1 MCFGIVN
8 VDPTIKEQVMTG
20 MSVRWR
26 PAVISLGTA
35 LVVLAGAGACA
46 KSEDSGTPT
55 ATGGNSAGAQVVQSA
70 APGVPTCTL
79 EQFGG
84 SKIDLKTAKVGFSQS
99 EKEANP
105 FRIAETQSIKDEAAK
120 LGIPAANLQTTN
132 ANSQFNKQ
140 ISDVEQMIDS
150 GVQLLV
156 IAPLNSDGWDSV
168 FAKASAKKVPIITVD
183 RKINAT
189 PCKDYLTFIG
199 SDFAEQGKR
208 AADEMA
214 KAMGNKGKVAI
225 LLGAAG
231 NNVTT
236 LRTSGFKDE
245 IAKVAPDIK
254 IVFEQTGNFARE
266 DGQKVTEQLL
276 QSNPDINGIYGE
288 NDEMALGAITALKGA
303 GKKAGDVKVVSI
315 DGTKGAVQAIVDGW
329 ASAVVESNPR
339 FGPLSFAT
347 AQSFFGGDPVGQDI
361 IIQDR
366 QYDESNAKADL
377 GSAY

>member
-1 MCFGIVN
+1 
-8 VDPTIKEQVMTG
+8 
-20 MSVRWR
+20 MSATSSRWR
-26 PAVISLGTA
+26 LAVATLGAA
-35 LVVLAGAGACA
+35 LILVSACA
-46 KSEDSGTPT
+46 KSEDSTGVT
-55 ATGGNSAGAQVVQSA
+55 ANASAGAQVAQSPA
-70 APGVPTCTL
+70 TGTSTCTL
-79 EQFGG
+79 TQFGG
-84 SKIDLKTAKVGFSQS
+84 TKVDLKTAKVGFSQS

-105 FRIAETQSIKDEAAK
+105 FRIAETQSIKAEAAK
-120 LGIPAANLQTTN
+120 LGITSLTATN

-168 FAKASAKKVPIITVD
+168 FAKASAKKVPIITID

-189 PCKDYLTFIG
+189 PCTNYLTFIG

-208 AADEMA
+208 AADAMA
-214 KAMGNKGKVAI
+214 KALGNKGNVAI
-225 LLGAAG
+225 LLGAPG

-254 IVFEQTGNFARE
+254 ITFEQTGNFARE

-276 QSNPDINGIYGE
+276 QSHPDINAIYGE
-288 NDEMALGAITALKGA
+288 NDEMALGAEVALKGA
-303 GKKAGDVKVVSI
+303 GKKAGDVKLVSV
-315 DGTKGAVQAIVDGW
+315 DGTKGAVQGIIDGW
-329 ASAVVESNPR
+329 FSSVIESNPR
-339 FGPLSFAT
+339 FGPLAFETAT
-347 AQSFFGGDPVGQDI
+347 KFFNGEPIPSDI

-366 QYDESNAKADL
+366 SYDESNARTDL
-377 GSAY
+377 SAAY

>member
-1 MCFGIVN
+1 MNAHPG
-8 VDPTIKEQVMTG
+8 
-20 MSVRWR
+20 RWR
-26 PAVISLGTA
+26 PTVATLGAA
-35 LVVLAGAGACA
+35 LLILSACA
-46 KSEDSGTPT
+46 KSEDDGSGTSAAP
-55 ATGGNSAGAQVVQSA
+55 ASAGAQVVQSA
-70 APGVPTCTL
+70 DPSAATCTID
-79 EQFGG
+79 QYGG
-84 SKIDLKTAKVGFSQS
+84 TKIDLKTAKVGFSQS

-120 LGIPAANLQTTN
+120 LGITKLTTTN

-168 FAKASAKKVPIITVD
+168 FAKATAKHVPIITID

-225 LLGAAG
+225 LLGAPG

-266 DGQKVTEQLL
+266 EGQKVAEQLL

-288 NDEMALGAITALKGA
+288 NDEMALGAVTALKSA

-329 ASAVVESNPR
+329 ASAVIESNPR
-339 FGPLSFAT
+339 FGPLAFET
-347 AQSFFGGDPVGQDI
+347 AQKFFAGEPVGQDVI
-361 IIQDR
+361 ISDR
-366 QYDESNAKADL
+366 QYGTDNAKTDL
-377 GSAY
+377 TSAY

>member
-1 MCFGIVN
+1 MGFL
-8 VDPTIKEQVMTG
+8 
-20 MSVRWR
+20 R
-26 PAVISLGTA
+26 PAAATLGAA
-35 LVVLAGAGACA
+35 LLILSAGACA
-46 KSEDSGTPT
+46 KSEDDGSSAGSGTP
-55 ATGGNSAGAQVVQSA
+55 ASAGAQVVASA
-70 APGVPTCTL
+70 SSGAATCTID
-79 EQFGG
+79 QYGG
-84 SKIDLKTAKVGFSQS
+84 TKLDLKTAKVGFSQS

-120 LGIPAANLQTTN
+120 LGITNLTTTN

-168 FAKASAKKVPIITVD
+168 FAKASAKKVPIITID

-214 KAMGNKGKVAI
+214 KSLGNKGKVAI
-225 LLGAAG
+225 LLGAPG

-329 ASAVVESNPR
+329 ASAVIESNPR

-347 AQSFFGGDPVGQDI
+347 AQKFFGGEPVDQDVI
-361 IIQDR
+361 ISDR
-366 QYDESNAKADL
+366 QYGQDNAKADL
-377 GSAY
+377 ASAY

>member
-1 MCFGIVN
+1 MNTTSG
-8 VDPTIKEQVMTG
+8 
-20 MSVRWR
+20 RWR
-26 PAVISLGTA
+26 PAAATLGAA
-35 LVVLAGAGACA
+35 LLLVSACA
-46 KSEDSGTPT
+46 KSEDSN
-55 ATGGNSAGAQVVQSA
+55 TGGGAPASAGAQVVASGA
-70 APGVPTCTL
+70 AGPTCTL
-79 EQFGG
+79 QQYGG
-84 SKIDLKTAKVGFSQS
+84 TKIDLKTAKVGFSQS

-120 LGIPAANLQTTN
+120 LGITQLTTTN

-156 IAPLNSDGWDSV
+156 VAPLNSDGWDSV
-168 FAKASAKKVPIITVD
+168 FAKASAKHIPIVTID

-199 SDFAEQGKR
+199 SDFAQQGKR

-214 KAMGNKGKVAI
+214 KALSNKGSVAI
-225 LLGAAG
+225 LLGAPG

-236 LRTSGFKDE
+236 LRTSGFKEE

-266 DGQKVTEQLL
+266 DGQKVSEQLL
-276 QSNPDINGIYGE
+276 QSKSDINGIYAE
-288 NDEMALGAITALKGA
+288 NDEMALGAIVALKGA
-303 GKKAGDVKVVSI
+303 GKKAGDVKVVSV

-329 ASAVVESNPR
+329 ASAVIESNPR
-339 FGPLSFAT
+339 FGPLAFDTAT
-347 AQSFFGGDPVGQDI
+347 KFFNGEPVGEDI

-366 QYDESNAKADL
+366 QYDTSNAKTDVN
-377 GSAY
+377 SAY

>member
-1 MCFGIVN
+1 M
-8 VDPTIKEQVMTG
+8 
-20 MSVRWR
+20 
-26 PAVISLGTA
+26 IS
-35 LVVLAGAGACA
+35 ACA
-46 KSEDSGTPT
+46 KSEDSGSASNSSAP
-55 ATGGNSAGAQVVQSA
+55 ASAGAQVVASA
-70 APGVPTCTL
+70 PAGPTCSID
-79 EQFGG
+79 QYGG

-105 FRIAETQSIKDEAAK
+105 FRITETQSIKDEAAK
-120 LGIPAANLQTTN
+120 LGITNLTATN
-132 ANSQFNKQ
+132 ANSEFNKQ

-150 GVQLLV
+150 GVQVLV

-168 FAKASAKKVPIITVD
+168 FAKASAKHIPIITID

-214 KAMGNKGKVAI
+214 KALGNKGKVAI
-225 LLGAAG
+225 LLGAPG

-245 IAKVAPDIK
+245 IAKVAPDVK

-288 NDEMALGAITALKGA
+288 NDEMALGAVTALKGA
-303 GKKAGDVKVVSI
+303 GKKAGDVKVVSV
-315 DGTKGAVQAIVDGW
+315 DGTKSAVQNIVDGW
-329 ASAVVESNPR
+329 ASAVIESNPR
-339 FGPLSFAT
+339 FGPLAFDT
-347 AQSFFGGDPVGQDI
+347 ASKFLSGTPVGEDI
-361 IIQDR
+361 VIQDR
-366 QYDESNAKADL
+366 QYDESNAKTDVN
-377 GSAY
+377 SAY

>member
-1 MCFGIVN
+1 
-8 VDPTIKEQVMTG
+8 
-20 MSVRWR
+20 MSTPSGRWR
-26 PAVISLGTA
+26 PAAATLGAA
-35 LVVLAGAGACA
+35 LLLVSACA
-46 KSEDSGTPT
+46 KSEDSN
-55 ATGGNSAGAQVVQSA
+55 TGGGAPASAGAQVVQSGA
-70 APGVPTCTL
+70 AGPTCTL
-79 EQFGG
+79 QQYGG
-84 SKIDLKTAKVGFSQS
+84 TKIDLKTAKVGFSQS

-105 FRIAETQSIKDEAAK
+105 FRIAETKSIKDEAAK
-120 LGIPAANLQTTN
+120 LGITQLTTTN

-156 IAPLNSDGWDSV
+156 VAPLNSDGWDSV
-168 FAKASAKKVPIITVD
+168 FAKASAKHIPIVTID

-199 SDFAEQGKR
+199 SDFAQQGKR

-214 KAMGNKGKVAI
+214 KALNNKGSVAI
-225 LLGAAG
+225 LLGAPG

-236 LRTSGFKDE
+236 LRTSGFKEE

-266 DGQKVTEQLL
+266 DGQKVSEQLL
-276 QSNPDINGIYGE
+276 QSKSDINGIYAE
-288 NDEMALGAITALKGA
+288 NDEMALGAIVALKGA
-303 GKKAGDVKVVSI
+303 GKKAGDVKVVSV

-329 ASAVVESNPR
+329 ASAVIESNPR
-339 FGPLSFAT
+339 FGPLAFDTAT
-347 AQSFFGGDPVGQDI
+347 KFFNGEPVGQDI

-366 QYDESNAKADL
+366 QYDTSNAKTDVN
-377 GSAY
+377 SAY

>member
-1 MCFGIVN
+1 MRTYPG
-8 VDPTIKEQVMTG
+8 
-20 MSVRWR
+20 RLR
-26 PAVISLGTA
+26 PAAVTLGAALLMIS
-35 LVVLAGAGACA
+35 ACA
-46 KSEDSGTPT
+46 KSEDSGSPT
-55 ATGGNSAGAQVVQSA
+55 GSAPASAGAQVVASA
-70 APGVPTCTL
+70 SAGPTCSID
-79 EQFGG
+79 QYGG

-105 FRIAETQSIKDEAAK
+105 FRITETQSIKDEAAK
-120 LGIPAANLQTTN
+120 LGITDLTATN
-132 ANSQFNKQ
+132 ANSEFNKQ

-150 GVQLLV
+150 GVQVLV

-168 FAKASAKKVPIITVD
+168 FAKASAKHIPIITID
-183 RKINAT
+183 RKINAS

-214 KAMGNKGKVAI
+214 KALGNKGKVAI
-225 LLGAAG
+225 LLGAPG

-245 IAKVAPDIK
+245 IAKVAPDVK

-288 NDEMALGAITALKGA
+288 NDEMALGAVTALKGA
-303 GKKAGDVKVVSI
+303 GKKAGDVKVVSV
-315 DGTKGAVQAIVDGW
+315 DGTKSAVQNIVDGW
-329 ASAVVESNPR
+329 ASAVIESNPR
-339 FGPLSFAT
+339 FGPLAFDT
-347 AQSFFGGDPVGQDI
+347 ASKFLSGTPVGEDI
-361 IIQDR
+361 VIQDR
-366 QYDESNAKADL
+366 QYDESNAKTDVN
-377 GSAY
+377 SAY

>member
-1 MCFGIVN
+1 MSA
-8 VDPTIKEQVMTG
+8 T
-20 MSVRWR
+20 SVRWR
-26 PAVISLGTA
+26 PMAATLGAALLLIS
-35 LVVLAGAGACA
+35 ACA
-46 KSEDSGTPT
+46 KSEDGNSGNAGAAP
-55 ATGGNSAGAQVVQSA
+55 ASAGAQVAQSA
-70 APGVPTCTL
+70 QPGSATCTL
-79 EQFGG
+79 QQYGG
-84 SKIDLKTAKVGFSQS
+84 TKIDLKTAKVGFSQS

-105 FRIAETQSIKDEAAK
+105 FRIAETKSIKDEAAK
-120 LGIPAANLQTTN
+120 LGITNLTTTN

-168 FAKASAKKVPIITVD
+168 FAKASAKKVPIITID

-214 KAMGNKGKVAI
+214 KALGNKGKVAI
-225 LLGAAG
+225 LLGSPG

-236 LRTSGFKDE
+236 LRTSGFKDQM
-245 IAKVAPDIK
+245 AKIAPDVQ

-266 DGQKVTEQLL
+266 EGQRVTEQLL

-303 GKKAGDVKVVSI
+303 GKKAGDVKIVSI
-315 DGTKGAVQAIVDGW
+315 DGTKGAVQAVVDGW
-329 ASAVVESNPR
+329 ASAVIESNPR
-339 FGPLSFAT
+339 FGPLAFETAT
-347 AQSFFGGDPVGQDI
+347 KFFNGEPVGQDI
-361 IIQDR
+361 IISDR
-366 QYDESNAKADL
+366 QYGADNAKADL
-377 GSAY
+377 ASAY

>member
-1 MCFGIVN
+1 
-8 VDPTIKEQVMTG
+8 
-20 MSVRWR
+20 MSRVR
-26 PAVISLGTA
+26 PAAAILGAALILIS
-35 LVVLAGAGACA
+35 ACA
-46 KSEDSGTPT
+46 KSEDNEPAAASG
-55 ATGGNSAGAQVVQSA
+55 GGAQVAQSA
-70 APGVPTCTL
+70 APDAATCTID
-79 EQFGG
+79 QYGG
-84 SKIDLKTAKVGFSQS
+84 SKLDLKTAKVGFSQS

-105 FRIAETQSIKDEAAK
+105 FRIAETRSIKDEASK
-120 LGIPAANLQTTN
+120 LGITSLTTTN

-168 FAKASAKKVPIITVD
+168 FAKASAKKIPIITID
-183 RKINAT
+183 RKINAK
-189 PCKDYLTFIG
+189 PCQDYLTFIG

-208 AADEMA
+208 AATEMA
-214 KAMGNKGKVAI
+214 EALGNKGKVAI
-225 LLGAAG
+225 LLGAPG

-245 IAKVAPDIK
+245 IAKIAPDIQ

-329 ASAVVESNPR
+329 ASAVIESNPR
-339 FGPLSFAT
+339 FGPLAFETAT
-347 AQSFFGGDPVGQDI
+347 KFLNGEAVGQDI
-361 IIQDR
+361 IIEDR
-366 QYDESNAKADL
+366 QYGTDNAKSDIS
-377 GSAY
+377 SAY

>member
-1 MCFGIVN
+1 MGVSS
-8 VDPTIKEQVMTG
+8 G
-20 MSVRWR
+20 RWR
-26 PAVISLGTA
+26 PAAAILGAA
-35 LVVLAGAGACA
+35 LLFTSACA
-46 KSEDSGTPT
+46 KSEDSGESASSGTP
-55 ATGGNSAGAQVVQSA
+55 ASAGAQVVQSA
-70 APGVPTCTL
+70 GTDGPTCTL
-79 EQFGG
+79 QQYGG
-84 SKIDLKTAKVGFSQS
+84 TKVDLKTAKVGFSQS

-120 LGIPAANLQTTN
+120 LGITNLTTTN

-168 FAKASAKKVPIITVD
+168 FAKASAKKVPIITID

-199 SDFAEQGKR
+199 SDFEEQGRR
-208 AADEMA
+208 AAQEMA

-225 LLGAAG
+225 LLGSPG

-236 LRTSGFKDE
+236 LRTSGFKEE

-254 IVFEQTGNFARE
+254 VVFEQTGNFARE
-266 DGQKVTEQLL
+266 EGQKVTEQLL
-276 QSNPDINGIYGE
+276 QSTPDINGIYGE
-288 NDEMALGAITALKGA
+288 NDEMALGAVTALKGA
-303 GKKAGDVKVVSI
+303 GKKAGDVKIVSI

-329 ASAVVESNPR
+329 ASAVIESNPR
-339 FGPLSFAT
+339 FGPLAFETATKFFA
-347 AQSFFGGDPVGQDI
+347 GEPVGQDI

-366 QYDESNAKADL
+366 QYGEDNAKADL

>member
-1 MCFGIVN
+1 
-8 VDPTIKEQVMTG
+8 
-20 MSVRWR
+20 MSVSPGRWR
-26 PAVISLGTA
+26 PAAAILGAA
-35 LVVLAGAGACA
+35 LLFTSACA
-46 KSEDSGTPT
+46 KSEDDGTT
-55 ATGGNSAGAQVVQSA
+55 AGNTPASAGAQVAQSA
-70 APGVPTCTL
+70 DPGAATCTL

-84 SKIDLKTAKVGFSQS
+84 TKFDLKTAKVGFSQS

-105 FRIAETQSIKDEAAK
+105 FRIAETDSIEDEAAK
-120 LGIPAANLQTTN
+120 QGITNLTTTN

-168 FAKASAKKVPIITVD
+168 FAKASAKKVPIITID

-225 LLGAAG
+225 LLGAPG

-236 LRTSGFKDE
+236 LRTSGFKDQ
-245 IAKVAPDIK
+245 IAKVAPDIQV
-254 IVFEQTGNFARE
+254 VFEQTGNFARE
-266 DGQKVTEQLL
+266 EGQKVTEQLL

-329 ASAVVESNPR
+329 ASAVIESNPR
-339 FGPLSFAT
+339 FGPLAFETAT
-347 AQSFFGGDPVGQDI
+347 KFLNGEPVGQDI
-361 IIQDR
+361 IIEDR
-366 QYDESNAKADL
+366 QYGTDNAKTDIS
-377 GSAY
+377 SAY

>member
-1 MCFGIVN
+1 
-8 VDPTIKEQVMTG
+8 
-20 MSVRWR
+20 MSVSPGRWR
-26 PAVISLGTA
+26 PAAAIFGAA
-35 LVVLAGAGACA
+35 LLFLSACA
-46 KSEDSGTPT
+46 KSEDSGTT
-55 ATGGNSAGAQVVQSA
+55 SAGGAPSAGAQVAQSA
-70 APGVPTCTL
+70 DPGAATCTL
-79 EQFGG
+79 EQYGG
-84 SKIDLKTAKVGFSQS
+84 TKVDLKTAKVGFSQS

-120 LGIPAANLQTTN
+120 LGITNLTTTN

-168 FAKASAKKVPIITVD
+168 FAKASAKKVPIITID

-225 LLGAAG
+225 LLGSPG

-236 LRTSGFKDE
+236 LRTSGFKDQ
-245 IAKVAPDIK
+245 IAKIAPDIQV
-254 IVFEQTGNFARE
+254 VFEQTGNFSRE
-266 DGQKVTEQLL
+266 EGQKVTEQLL

-288 NDEMALGAITALKGA
+288 NDEMALGAVTALKSA

-329 ASAVVESNPR
+329 ATAVIESNPR
-339 FGPLSFAT
+339 FGPLAFETAT
-347 AQSFFGGDPVGQDI
+347 KFFDGEPVGQDI

-366 QYDESNAKADL
+366 QYGTDNAKKDI
-377 GSAY
+377 SAAY